1 MESFN
6 IDSWTDYWKIRHLKT
21 ENARDILVLGSPR
34 LTKFLLKETVVDVL
48 ELTVSPV
55 IFGSGLRLF
64 EGIEEHLELVD
75 TQIME

>member
-1 MESFN
+1 M
-6 IDSWTDYWKIRHLKT
+6 KT
-21 ENARDILVLGSPR
+21 ENARDNLVLGSPG

-48 ELTVSPV
+48 KLTVSPV
-55 IFGSGLRLF
+55 IVGSVLGLF

>member
-1 MESFN
+1 M
-6 IDSWTDYWKIRHLKT
+6 KT
-21 ENARDILVLGSPR
+21 KNARDILVLASPR

-48 ELTVSPV
+48 KLIVSPV

>member
-1 MESFN
+1 M
-6 IDSWTDYWKIRHLKT
+6 KT
-21 ENARDILVLGSPR
+21 ENARDNLILGSPG
-34 LTKFLLKETVVDVL
+34 LTKFLLKETVVVVL
-48 ELTVSPV
+48 KLIVSPV

>member
-1 MESFN
+1 M
-6 IDSWTDYWKIRHLKT
+6 KT
-21 ENARDILVLGSPR
+21 ENARDILVLGGPR

-48 ELTVSPV
+48 KLTVSPV
-55 IFGSGLRLF
+55 IVGSVLGLF